1 LGQVGARLGDAVVDP
16 SLWPQIMDEI
26 SVAVGASGAVLLQS
40 DGRTADVPRTAGV
53 NDMIRHYFAAGWHMR
68 DLRAQRGV
76 PLLLRGEKVVIDQDI
91 VTPEEMRRS
100 QYYIE
105 AVGAF
110 GFQWFAALG
119 FAAGPALWSLVIQ
132 RTRREGP
139 FERADKQA
147 LAPLAQP
154 LSEMATLSAA
164 VGRAMLSNVTHALG
178 LVDQPALT
186 LDQQGFVL
194 DCNAAAERIFDDEI
208 KIKNRR
214 LNLCGQW
221 ATAALTETMD
231 RLRTTPDTAA
241 MTAAPIVVQRAAK
254 RPLVIRILPVP
265 GAARSPFLGARALLV
280 FSDLDSTSGP
290 RPEVLSQTFR
300 LSLAE
305 ARLASLLA
313 TGISLEQAA
322 DELGLAHE
330 TVRNQLKA
338 VFVKTETHRQGE
350 LVALLSQL

>member
-1 LGQVGARLGDAVVDP
+1 
-16 SLWPQIMDEI
+16 MDEI
-26 SVAVGASGAVLLQS
+26 SAAVGASGAVLLQS
-40 DGRTADVPRTAGV
+40 DRRTSDIPRTASV
-53 NDMIRHYFAAGWHMR
+53 DDLIRHYFAAGWHMR

-91 VTPEEMRRS
+91 ITPEEMRRS
-100 QYYIE
+100 QYYAE
-105 AVGAF
+105 VVGAF

-119 FAAGPALWSLVIQ
+119 FASGPALWALVIQ
-132 RTRREGP
+132 RTWGEGP
-139 FERADKQA
+139 FEPADKHA

-154 LSEMATLSAA
+154 LSQTATLSAA
-164 VGRAMLSNVTHALG
+164 VGRAMLSNVSHALG

-194 DCNAAAERIFDDEI
+194 DCNAAAERIFGDEI

-214 LNLCGQW
+214 LDLSDRLAA
-221 ATAALTETMD
+221 ATLTDALD

-241 MTAAPIVVQRAAK
+241 MTTAPIVVQRAAK
-254 RPLVIRILPVP
+254 WPLVIRILPVP
-265 GAARSPFLGARALLV
+265 GAARSPFLGARALLL
-280 FSDLDSTSGP
+280 FSDLDLTSGP
-290 RPEVLSQTFR
+290 RPEALSQTFR
-300 LSLAE
+300 LSVAE

-330 TVRNQLKA
+330 TVRSQLKA
-338 VFVKTETHRQGE
+338 VFAKTATHRQGE
-350 LVALLSQL
+350 LVALLSRL